1 MTLLFRGP
9 GKVPLTLNVNGEDVA
24 VLVEPRRTL
33 LSVLREELSLTGAK
47 RGCGRGQCGACTVII
62 DDATVYACLTLAIDC
77 EGRRIRTIEGLT
89 DGDQL
94 HPVQDAFI
102 QEDGYQCG
110 FCTPGQ
116 VMSAVSLL
124 EHNPHIDATIT
135 VPHRRFRAVD
145 LLRAWWQ
152 IKRSE
157 FTVTIDPQ
165 GLLKSAGVTWMS
177 DAPLRIGKEE
187 AREVADFAYNEII
200 PERWDQTYVSQRYL
214 ELCEPLGV
222 SRDDYVPEITL
233 VEEDFQPANE
243 LFSLEGLNGPR
254 PVIALAPFA
263 AEARKEWPAE
273 YWVRLGDMLAEQF
286 DARIIIPGSAKER
299 ERAEALS
306 AAMKRPALV
315 FAGKTNM
322 REAAAFL
329 SKMDL
334 FVGGESGLTHM
345 AFAVGTPQVCIVG
358 PTPLRNGPKAA
369 RARAGDTFFVLVAPA
384 AGTHVSGPLL
394 EELARLAETVEVEGQ
409 PVEVTRIVTET
420 ETVEV
425 TVEVPVEEEEPEAEP
440 EAVDRRGGWLDTI
453 VVVEEPDAN
462 SAVARL
468 EAGDLED
475 HVFQEPGPEEPWG
488 AAAFAGTDPNGH
500 ALLLVQ
506 VGHGNP
512 TVKWV
517 FAGLIIQV

>member
-1 MTLLFRGP
+1 MP
-9 GKVPLTLNVNGEDVA
+9 E
-24 VLVEPRRTL
+24 
-33 LSVLREELSLTGAK
+33 
-47 RGCGRGQCGACTVII
+47 
-62 DDATVYACLTLAIDC
+62 
-77 EGRRIRTIEGLT
+77 RILIVR
-89 DGDQL
+89 
-94 HPVQDAFI
+94 
-102 QEDGYQCG
+102 
-110 FCTPGQ
+110 
-116 VMSAVSLL
+116 MSAMGDVIQTTPLPRALKAALPDANVTWVSQTPFASLL

-214 ELCEPLGV
+214 ELCEPLGA
-222 SRDDYVPEITL
+222 SRGDYVPEIFL
-233 VEEDFQPANE
+233 VEEDFLPAYE

-273 YWVRLGDMLAEQF
+273 YWVQLGDMLAEQF

-358 PTPLRNGPKAA
+358 PTPLRNGPKAP
-369 RARAGDTFFVLVAPA
+369 RARTVYAP
-384 AGTHVSGPLL
+384 GIDCTPCRDDHCPHSRCLM
-394 EELARLAETVEVEGQ
+394 
-409 PVEVTRIVTET
+409 EVT
-420 ETVEV
+420 
-425 TVEVPVEEEEPEAEP
+425 PEM
-440 EAVDRRGGWLDTI
+440 VL
-453 VVVEEPDAN
+453 
-462 SAVARL
+462 
-468 EAGDLED
+468 
-475 HVFQEPGPEEPWG
+475 
-488 AAAFAGTDPNGH
+488 AAATE
-500 ALLLVQ
+500 
-506 VGHGNP
+506 
-512 TVKWV
+512 V
-517 FAGLIIQV
+517 FEG